1 MSEGE
6 EKPIE
11 DRLRVTEKKLGKLS
25 EAVEKVRKNS
35 VGIIKDLNIVHKDM
49 QAAIENFKK
58 D

>member
-1 MSEGE
+1 MSDEE
-6 EKPIE
+6 EKTTD